1 MEAIGWWGGVG
12 WEGIQGDNWGDWA
25 GCPLL
30 PKPLSLGGRAQAGRQ
45 QAWGGE
51 SPTLTPAFHPP
62 SSSIPG
68 EQTKGRDPGVGGG
81 ARCPLCKP
89 PLQRLFCKEDGA
101 RTPPLPVTHGATT
114 VVPHAPSLGPSVKS
128 LCDLGLF
135 GPQAWTAEKAYLGV
149 GMGCPSLP
157 SLPGKSCRP
166 GFEASGHWSQTLLLV
181 LCSNVSLAS
190 WGEGH
195 LLGLQN

>member
-1 MEAIGWWGGVG
+1 MLLGGHRLVGWGGVG
-12 WEGIQGDNWGDWA
+12 RN
-25 GCPLL
+25 P
-30 PKPLSLGGRAQAGRQ
+30 GRQ
-45 QAWGGE
+45 LGRLGRLPPSPQTFESRGARASWTPASLGGE

-101 RTPPLPVTHGATT
+101 RTPPPFLSPT
-114 VVPHAPSLGPSVKS
+114 VGPSVKS